1 MSQRCF
7 TRSQAAFVFSVERL
21 FAMGKPV
28 YFWTFT
34 FKRVYDETDYAWR
47 WTSFVKAI
55 EYAHCNRRGRG
66 RMFGLRVVEPHES
79 HGLHYHALLNFRL
92 SVHIVRRVGVRF
104 GIGRVDVIRCEDS
117 GVGLYLAKYLAK
129 SKRFGSRVRSWGVIG
144 GFLACRCSDV
154 EIDSPFHRC
163 MRELVPDQQVDFR
176 SAALVMGMSRL
187 HGDLKHWPAGGMVQ
201 VRGSLAKAGYNAA
214 GGKSYRLRRDSLYEP
229 K

>member
-129 SKRFGSRVRSWGVIG
+129 RKEFATRIRSWGAIG
-144 GFLACRCSDV
+144 GFLVCRGKDV
-154 EIDSPFHRC
+154 EIDSPYTRV
-163 MRELVPDQQVDFR
+163 RE
-176 SAALVMGMSRL
+176 ALVGSAKLSYSTSSYLYHMARL
-187 HGDLKHWPAGGMVQ
+187 RGDVSKWLPLERAQVSGVLRKEGVLKC
-201 VRGSLAKAGYNAA
+201 
-214 GGKSYRLRRDSLYEP
+214 SYRRKVPSP
-229 K
+229 F